1 VGAFVVLAHRSG
13 MTVILV
19 DEAIGLAAALSIA
32 GLIILVK
39 VVVIASIDRQ
49 LVDEWIESTNQE
61 EDIAGGFRRDT
72 CMSRAPKTQFSQNRR
87 CAFTFTLPPNVD
99 NQSKVSRF
107 TFLLLCL
114 LVLFNCILLSRRNDR
129 STASPGDQNATWRD
143 YTEGGGLKGRMSLRL
158 REPLTH
164 HIIQALC

>member
-1 VGAFVVLAHRSG
+1 MGAFVVLAHRNG

-49 LVDEWIESTNQE
+49 LVHEWTESTNQE
-61 EDIAGGFRRDT
+61 EDIARKLGAAQGYPAHL
-72 CMSRAPKTQFSQNRR
+72 MQFSENRR

-99 NQSKVSRF
+99 NQSKVPRL
-107 TFLLLCL
+107 TFPLLCL
-114 LVLFNCILLSRRNDR
+114 LVLFNCILLSR
-129 STASPGDQNATWRD
+129 
-143 YTEGGGLKGRMSLRL
+143 
-158 REPLTH
+158 
-164 HIIQALC
+164 